1 VPFDPA
7 VAREPFAYLTTTGR
21 RSGLPR
27 EVEIWFA
34 LLDGGMTVVVM
45 CEAPTAWYRNLQA
58 DPRCTVRIGAT
69 SLPGRAEVPPAGSQE
84 ERDARAALVARHG
97 GEVEP
102 GDPWREAGL
111 PVLVRV

>member
-7 VAREPFAYLTTTGR
+7 AAREPFAYLTTTGR

-34 LLDGGMTVVVM
+34 LLDGGATVAVM
-45 CEAPTAWYRNLQA
+45 CETPTAWYRNLQA
-58 DPRCTVRIGAT
+58 DRRCTVRIGGT
-69 SLPGRAEVPPAGSQE
+69 TLPGRAEVPPPGSAQE
-84 ERDARAALVARHG
+84 RRARAALVARHG
-97 GEVEP
+97 GEVAP